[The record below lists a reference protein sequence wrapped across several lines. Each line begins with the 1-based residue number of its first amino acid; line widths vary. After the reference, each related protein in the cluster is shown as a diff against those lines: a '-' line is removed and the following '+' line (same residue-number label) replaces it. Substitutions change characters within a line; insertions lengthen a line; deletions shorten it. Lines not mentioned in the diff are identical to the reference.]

1 MGGLSQLQKFRLYGG
16 AGPGVS
22 RHGVLKVDGLIKRF
36 GGITAVEDCSFQI
49 AEGTITGLIG
59 PNGAGKT
66 TTFNMI
72 AGAMP
77 PTSGRVLF
85 EGRDVTGLPPHELY
99 RLGIL
104 RTFQIPKEF
113 GRLTVL
119 ENLMAAAPHQPG
131 EEIFLNWLRP
141 AKVRAREAE
150 VMERAEESLAFLGL
164 SHLRDV
170 LAQTLSGGQKKLVEL
185 GRTMMT
191 DAKLVLLD
199 EPGAGVNP
207 TLMRRIMEMIQRLN
221 AERGYTFCIIEHDM
235 GFIAELCDPVVCMA
249 EGRVLTMGTMDE
261 VRRDPRVLEAY
272 LGHAAV
278 GEAAA

>member
-1 MGGLSQLQKFRLYGG
+1 
-16 AGPGVS
+16 
-22 RHGVLKVDGLIKRF
+22 VLKVDRLGKRF
-36 GGITAVEDCSFQI
+36 GGITAVEDCSFEI

-72 AGAMP
+72 AGALA
-77 PTSGRVLF
+77 PTAGRVF
-85 EGRDVTGLPPHELY
+85 FQGRDVTGLPPHELY
-99 RLGIL
+99 RLGVL

-119 ENLMAAAPHQPG
+119 ENLMAAAPDQPG

-141 AKVRAREAE
+141 ARVRAREAE
-150 VMERAEESLAFLGL
+150 VMARAEEALAFLGL
-164 SHLRDV
+164 SHLRDA

-207 TLMRRIMEMIQRLN
+207 TLMRRIIGMIQRLH

-235 GFIAELCDPVVCMA
+235 DLIAELCDPVIVLA
-249 EGRVLTMGTMDE
+249 AGRVLTVGTMDE
-261 VRRDPRVLEAY
+261 VRADERVIDAY
-272 LGHAAV
+272 FG
-278 GEAAA
+278 GEVVA

>member
-1 MGGLSQLQKFRLYGG
+1 M
-16 AGPGVS
+16 
-22 RHGVLKVDGLIKRF
+22 LKVDRLTKRF
-36 GGITAVEDCSFQI
+36 GGITAVEDCSFEI

-72 AGAMP
+72 AGALA
-77 PTSGRVLF
+77 PTSGRVF
-85 EGRDVTGLPPHELY
+85 FQGRDVTGLPPHRLY
-99 RLGIL
+99 RLGCL

-119 ENLMAAAPHQPG
+119 ENLMAAAPEQPG

-141 AKVRAREAE
+141 TRVRAREAE
-150 VMERAEESLAFLGL
+150 VMARAEESLAFLGL
-164 SHLRDV
+164 SHLRDE

-207 TLMRRIMEMIQRLN
+207 TLMRRIIEMIQRLH
-221 AERGYTFCIIEHDM
+221 AERGYSFCIIEHDM
-235 GFIAELCDPVVCMA
+235 DLIAELCDPVIVLA
-249 EGRVLTMGTMDE
+249 AGRVLTVGTMDE
-261 VRRDPRVLEAY
+261 VRADERVIDAY
-272 LGHAAV
+272 FG
-278 GEAAA
+278 GEVVA